1 MLHNFFTKLKV
12 YAFTST
18 LIFSVTSFACIN
30 DSDTKFFEQQKFP
43 GVQQLMAGDFV
54 THSKEF
60 YAWRAK
66 DRLEKLK
73 KEPGNL
79 AYYDDLAVSYEKSGD
94 TPKAIETLTAMY
106 QKAPN
111 RYETLAN
118 LGTFYIHNKQYA
130 KGLELLKKAIII
142 NPDAHF
148 GREVYQIKL
157 VEHLL
162 KENPNGTITFPVQK
176 SKTTFADYLLMNL
189 SKEDKESQTSSIDK
203 ELAPETVEILKA
215 LIGVGGMLKFGN
227 SDSPVLLE
235 AMGDLYTKLDSLTG
249 KKLGGPGSTYFKKI
263 ALQFYAASIIQSN
276 VNTNSNSTTDDIQRI
291 YTQKFGEYLE
301 TKKLSTTSYPGY
313 VFSSVENAK
322 QIAKEHKTA
331 HTAKEVEYI
340 NIGSD
345 VEKNIYANL
354 YPAPEAQQSLF
365 NSAKEE
371 YYKILNAS
379 RDDYYQT
386 IEQKLKNLKDDVASN
401 IYMFGTLLGIYY
413 AISLINFLKFI
424 YVEEKQ
430 NKKVDFKKYSFK
442 RLINVTVLT
451 IFLCLL
457 YNTVFVLNI

>member
-1 MLHNFFTKLKV
+1 MLNKLFTKFKV
-12 YAFTST
+12 YAFIST
-18 LIFSVTSFACIN
+18 LILSFTSFACIN

-66 DRLEKLK
+66 DRLEKIK
-73 KEPGNL
+73 KEPNNL

-111 RYETLAN
+111 RYEILAN

-157 VEHLL
+157 VEYLL
-162 KENPNGTITFPVQK
+162 KENPNGAITFPIQK
-176 SKTTFADYLLMNL
+176 SKTTFADYLLIDLN
-189 SKEDKESQTSSIDK
+189 KEAKESTSPSLDK
-203 ELAPETVEILKA
+203 ELDSETVEILKA
-215 LIGVGGMLKFGN
+215 LIGVGGMLKFSN

-249 KKLGGPGSTYFKKI
+249 EKLGGPGSTYFKKI

-276 VNTNSNSTTDDIQRI
+276 ANSNSTEEDIQRI
-291 YTQKFGEYLE
+291 YAQKFGEYLE
-301 TKKLSTTSYPGY
+301 TKKLSTTTYPGY
-313 VFSSVENAK
+313 VFSSVEDAK
-322 QIAKEHKTA
+322 KIAKEHKKV

-340 NIGSD
+340 SQGVD
-345 VEKNIYANL
+345 VEKNIYTNL

-365 NSAKEE
+365 NSAKDD

-379 RDDYYQT
+379 RDDYYNSV
-386 IEQKLKNLKDDVASN
+386 EHKLKNIKKDISSN
-401 IYMFGTLLGIYY
+401 IFMFGTLLGIYY
-413 AISLINFLKFI
+413 IISLINFLKFI
-424 YVEEKQ
+424 YIEEKQ
-430 NKKVDFKKYSFK
+430 NKKVELTRYSFK
-442 RLINVTVLT
+442 RLINVTALM
-451 IFLCLL
+451 ILLCLL
-457 YNTVFVLNI
+457 YNTAFVLNM

>member
-1 MLHNFFTKLKV
+1 MLNNLFTKFKV
-12 YAFTST
+12 CAFTST

-60 YAWRAK
+60 YAWRVK
-66 DRLEKLK
+66 DRLEKIK

-157 VEHLL
+157 VEYLL
-162 KENPNGTITFPVQK
+162 KENPNGAITFPVQK
-176 SKTTFADYLLMNL
+176 SKTTFADYLLTSL
-189 SKEDKESQTSSIDK
+189 SEEDKANQTSSLDK
-203 ELAPETVEILKA
+203 ELDPETVEILKA

-249 KKLGGPGSTYFKKI
+249 EKLGGPGSTYFKKI

-276 VNTNSNSTTDDIQRI
+276 ANNSNSKTDDIQKI

-313 VFSSVENAK
+313 VFHSVENAK
-322 QIAKEHKTA
+322 QIAKERKTT

-340 NIGSD
+340 NKGSD
-345 VEKNIYANL
+345 VEKNIYTNL
-354 YPAPEAQQSLF
+354 YPVPEAQQSLF

-379 RDDYYQT
+379 RDDYYKA

-401 IYMFGTLLGIYY
+401 IYMFGTILGIYY
-413 AISLINFLKFI
+413 IISLINFLKFI

-430 NKKVDFKKYSFK
+430 NKKVDFQKYSFK
-442 RLINVTVLT
+442 RLINVTALM
-451 IFLCLL
+451 IFFCLL
-457 YNTVFVLNI
+457 YNTVFVLNM